1 MVPDHHPISI
11 CVYLWDCPISSPH
24 YSYLLYLPSNA
35 YLRTKGE
42 KNNILHQKCRRN
54 SPPLGAGLVPCQPW
68 ESAGNCLPIRR
79 QLASLGTVNRAVR
92 SWGGL
97 LSAALLQQIGYSV
110 CQWCVVRLCRLTF
123 SLHESASQLDT
134 RHQLPRSWPVL
145 LSCNILHQW

>member
-97 LSAALLQQIGYSV
+97 LSAVCSSRWIFSV
-110 CQWCVVRLCRLTF
+110 WCVVCLCRLTF